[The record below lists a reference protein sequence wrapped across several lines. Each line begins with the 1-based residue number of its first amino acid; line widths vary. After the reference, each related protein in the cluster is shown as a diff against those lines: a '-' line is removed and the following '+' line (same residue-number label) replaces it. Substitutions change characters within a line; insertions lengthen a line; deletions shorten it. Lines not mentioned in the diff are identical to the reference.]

1 MTTDTIR
8 LLGTGVLLY
17 QKHWQ
22 SDQDGDPRFGNGD
35 LMRSCKLVLPQT
47 ESLWKWVA
55 ALSQHVPLV
64 DIEHPDNEDPP
75 YGIRFA
81 LPSTHDS
88 VHDYFWLNE
97 LQDARYAEFTDG
109 KTSRLAEFMEEY
121 GHAWTAAQIV
131 GTGHAREAELRR
143 AAEKAVDYLNG
154 VQTAGNLDE
163 AGAKARDYLQV
174 QLGACQIAALDDSI

>member
-64 DIEHPDNEDPP
+64 DIEHPDSEDPP

-97 LQDARYAEFTDG
+97 LPDARYAEFADG
-109 KTSRLAEFMEEY
+109 NKRNVLAEFMEEY

-131 GTGHAREAELRR
+131 GTGHVREAELRR
-143 AAEKAVDYLNG
+143 AACKAADYLDG
-154 VQTAGNLDE
+154 LTDLDE
-163 AGAKARDYLQV
+163 AGVEVRRYLRV
-174 QLGACQIAALDDSI
+174 QHGACEIAAHDDVI